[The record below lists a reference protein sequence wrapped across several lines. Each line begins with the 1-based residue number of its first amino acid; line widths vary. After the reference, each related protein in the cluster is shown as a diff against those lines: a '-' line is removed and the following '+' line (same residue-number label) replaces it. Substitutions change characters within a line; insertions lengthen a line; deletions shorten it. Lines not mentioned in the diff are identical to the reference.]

1 MSINIKAVNVGDGD
15 CLIITLKKE
24 EETRVVMI
32 DGGDQGNEKR
42 VLQVLAETLKEAKR
56 EAPDLLVCTH
66 YDQDHIW
73 GLIAVLDT
81 YGDKIKKC
89 WVHTPDQEY
98 GKYVGLL
105 SEAKSHYESFKQ
117 GMKSETIPLSS
128 NLADPDF
135 RAEVEVIIESYTQMK
150 RFTQKLGPHRII
162 QPFAENNIY
171 LDGFPEFKV
180 IGPTEDF
187 YKSFFKHSKESNKL
201 VQLIKEYITI
211 DETLITEDLLENN
224 EQISVCDKL
233 GKKSIPK
240 VSSVNMVSIIISY
253 EEDGKKYLFTGDAG
267 IESFESILDYQNKL
281 KNLFYLT
288 VPHHAAQYNFS
299 KTLIELTSPKI
310 AFASAKGEMEQ
321 DGKVRRPH
329 PYIIGC
335 FKEKG
340 IDIHLTQNCTDYLK
354 LTEDHKVVYKTK
366 V

>member
-24 EETRVVMI
+24 QETRVVMI
-32 DGGDQGNEKR
+32 DGGDQGNEKL
-42 VLQVLAETLKEAKR
+42 VLQVLAETLKAAQR

-73 GLIAVLDT
+73 GLIAVLEE

-98 GKYVGLL
+98 GKHVALL
-105 SEAKSHYESFKQ
+105 SEAKSHYEKFRQ
-117 GMKSETIPLSS
+117 GMKSETMPLSS
-128 NLADPDF
+128 SLADPQF
-135 RAEVEVIIESYTQMK
+135 LAEVDVIIESYNQMK
-150 RFTQKLGPHRII
+150 KFTQKLGTHRII
-162 QPFAENNIY
+162 QPFAENNVY

-187 YKSFFKHSKESNKL
+187 YKSFFQNPKESNQL

-211 DETLITEDLLENN
+211 GETPITEDLQKDN
-224 EQISVCDKL
+224 EQVLVCDKL

-267 IESFESILDYQNKL
+267 IESFESLPDYQNKL
-281 KNLFYLT
+281 KNLFYIT

-299 KTLIELTSPKI
+299 KALIELTNPKI
-310 AFASAKGEMEQ
+310 AFASAKGEIEK

-335 FKEKG
+335 FREKG
-340 IDIHLTQNCTDYLK
+340 INVHLTQNCTNYLE
-354 LTEDHKVVYKTK
+354 LTEDHEVAHKTN